1 MRMALLGIA
10 LLMSTS
16 ANAQY
21 RNYEVQPDGTG
32 GYYGTYGNQN
42 FEVRPDPGSA
52 GNVNGRRPG
61 IIRQRVIRAPRP
73 RNTRNNRTCVVDTN
87 SGNAICN

>member
-10 LLMSTS
+10 LLISTS
-16 ANAQY
+16 AHAQY

-52 GNVNGRRPG
+52 GSISGRRPG

-73 RNTRNNRTCVVDTN
+73 RDTRSKNCVVDNN